1 MYLNPPSTRAYSST
15 PLLRPSL
22 TFRACLLATII
33 FLSGCVEAPTGLRF
47 SEIEAPARAP
57 SGEPNLTVS
66 PDGII
71 YMSWIEVHAA
81 DTGDV
86 ETPET
91 HVLLFSFLDEKSGWS
106 DPRRIASGTDWFV
119 NWADIP
125 ALAVGTDGHMMA
137 SWLQKNGEDTYAYG
151 VRLSQSTDGG
161 LTWSPPIT
169 PHDTSQTEHGFVSLI
184 AADDHSFQAVWLD
197 GRETA
202 KKGPMTLR
210 TARISASGELSN
222 ERLLDD
228 RICDCCPTS
237 AVRGP
242 DGSFLA
248 AYRNRTEDEIRDIH
262 MARWSAGEA
271 ANNDDITN
279 DGWQISGC
287 PVSGPVLAPQGET
300 LGLTWF
306 TMGRESTPAIFVQ
319 FSTDRGKTFRSAVQ
333 MDRGSPVGRVDMAWI
348 DDSTALVCWMEL
360 DGDSSS
366 LWIQTVSTDAPPG
379 ESLEISR
386 FSSGRSSGYPQLASA
401 NRQTIIAWTD
411 PAPPRRIRTGLIRR

>member
-1 MYLNPPSTRAYSST
+1 
-15 PLLRPSL
+15 
-22 TFRACLLATII
+22 
-33 FLSGCVEAPTGLRF
+33 
-47 SEIEAPARAP
+47 
-57 SGEPNLTVS
+57 
-66 PDGII
+66 
-71 YMSWIEVHAA
+71 
-81 DTGDV
+81 
-86 ETPET
+86 
-91 HVLLFSFLDEKSGWS
+91 
-106 DPRRIASGTDWFV
+106 
-119 NWADIP
+119 
-125 ALAVGTDGHMMA
+125 
-137 SWLQKNGEDTYAYG
+137 

-184 AADDHSFQAVWLD
+184 ADNDHSYQAVWLD

-210 TARISASGELSN
+210 TARISTSGELSN

-262 MARWSAGEA
+262 LVRWSAGEV
-271 ANNDDITN
+271 ANNENITN

-287 PVSGPVLAPQGET
+287 PVSGPVLAARGET
-300 LGLTWF
+300 LGSAWF
-306 TMGRESTPAIFVQ
+306 TMGRESTPSVFVQ
-319 FSTDRGKTFRSAVQ
+319 FSTNHGKTFGSAVQ
-333 MDRGSPVGRVDMAWI
+333 MDRGSPVGRVDMAWM
-348 DDSTALVCWMEL
+348 DDTAALVCWMEQ

-366 LWIQTVSTDAPPG
+366 LWIQTVSIDAPPG
-379 ESLEISR
+379 ESLVVSR

-411 PAPPRRIRTGLIRR
+411 PALPRRIRTASIRR